1 MFLVALTCL
10 MYTLTLKRSVHFTYH
25 LPKLCY
31 NIKRSLS
38 NFPTRDTILIIVDG
52 MNSKY
57 RSNRNNIKREEKFL
71 IENKTDSVNFTK
83 IKHILIFLLYCN
95 HDIKSKE

>member
-1 MFLVALTCL
+1 MFIVALTCL

-38 NFPTRDTILIIVDG
+38 NFPTRY
-52 MNSKY
+52 NSY
-57 RSNRNNIKREEKFL
+57 NCRWNERSNRNNIKREEKFL